1 MDMEETVVLL
11 DVEQAYCTVDMFL
24 YKFHRCKIIH
34 FFNKLYLDMLPF
46 AHKFLSFVKI
56 STFSATTSWVL
67 SESKSFFLVS

>member
-24 YKFHRCKIIH
+24 YKFHRCKIMH

-46 AHKFLSFVKI
+46 AHKFLSFVK
-56 STFSATTSWVL
+56 
-67 SESKSFFLVS
+67 